1 MVKPHSTF
9 NSLVEIIVPNGVAKT
24 IFDSDILLNG
34 YKQSFF
40 LYNKYKVLK
49 DNIISNYFLDEA
61 KKAEFMEYFQTLQ
74 KHYFSFLKFYN
85 ICRHRIIKL
94 NSDFNYDLFF
104 NNLELMNEKKKIML
118 IEQDTKYCFKIGD
131 LLHMICVG
139 LTHSDN
145 LFVSPMAPRNPYTNL
160 LFSYHNIVNIYMFCV
175 DNQIM
180 KPKIFNYYYE
190 VNFDVYHLKLMY
202 EPFLREYAIKSFYT
216 EMSLIDKYET
226 ILEIINNNYAIIPI
240 NIHEEYPKII
250 VVDKLEQTILL
261 NLKIM
266 YSLIPYVRTLSKT
279 ALKNTLHQFYEK
291 NKTFGK
297 MYYNSVRNVYSIDN
311 MMQYST
317 NSYSYQNLGDGSE
330 SATTTINARPFVFG
344 ENTENNTNNNANN
357 NTNNNANNNTNV
369 ELDDDAAP
377 TVINSIDNG
386 GSIVS
391 DTIDATIVAE
401 ADENTQQANTNNET
415 QLLLSEDVP
424 RDTIRIGSVN
434 YTRYFT
440 GEPFAIPETRLNQL
454 RIREMLAGDDNDN
467 NDDED
472 YDDNHDE
479 LLNHDIVSNNNNN
492 NNNDNNNN
500 NNNNDNNDNIVNN
513 VNESFTTSA
522 VDDYINYGYSDY
534 GDYDDYTD

>member
-1 MVKPHSTF
+1 
-9 NSLVEIIVPNGVAKT
+9 
-24 IFDSDILLNG
+24 
-34 YKQSFF
+34 
-40 LYNKYKVLK
+40 
-49 DNIISNYFLDEA
+49 
-61 KKAEFMEYFQTLQ
+61 
-74 KHYFSFLKFYN
+74 
-85 ICRHRIIKL
+85 
-94 NSDFNYDLFF
+94 
-104 NNLELMNEKKKIML
+104 
-118 IEQDTKYCFKIGD
+118 
-131 LLHMICVG
+131 
-139 LTHSDN
+139 
-145 LFVSPMAPRNPYTNL
+145 
-160 LFSYHNIVNIYMFCV
+160 
-175 DNQIM
+175 
-180 KPKIFNYYYE
+180 
-190 VNFDVYHLKLMY
+190 
-202 EPFLREYAIKSFYT
+202 
-216 EMSLIDKYET
+216 
-226 ILEIINNNYAIIPI
+226 
-240 NIHEEYPKII
+240 
-250 VVDKLEQTILL
+250 
-261 NLKIM
+261 
-266 YSLIPYVRTLSKT
+266 
-279 ALKNTLHQFYEK
+279 
-291 NKTFGK
+291 
-297 MYYNSVRNVYSIDN
+297 
-311 MMQYST
+311 
-317 NSYSYQNLGDGSE
+317 
-330 SATTTINARPFVFG
+330 
-344 ENTENNTNNNANN
+344 N